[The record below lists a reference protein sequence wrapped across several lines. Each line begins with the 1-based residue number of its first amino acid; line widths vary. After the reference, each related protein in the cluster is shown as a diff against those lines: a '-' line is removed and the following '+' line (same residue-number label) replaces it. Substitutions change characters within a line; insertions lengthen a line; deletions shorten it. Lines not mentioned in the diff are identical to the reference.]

1 MTDDR
6 AAIEALL
13 FEYARRV
20 DAGDFDGVGALFER
34 GALRAGDSVLRGAEV
49 ADVMRAMVRVGGD
62 GTPGT
67 KHVVTNVTV
76 VVDGATATADS
87 YFTVLQALPGAG
99 IQPIVA
105 GRYAD
110 RFERSDDAWHFSER
124 VVHTDLV
131 GDVSGH
137 LTTDPF

>member
-1 MTDDR
+1 MADDC

-34 GALRAGDSVLRGAEV
+34 GAFRAGDGVFRGAEV
-49 ADVMRAMVRVGGD
+49 ADVMRAMVRVGDD

-76 VVDGATATADS
+76 VVDGDAATARS
-87 YFTVLQALPGAG
+87 YFTVLQAFAGGG

-105 GRYAD
+105 GRYRD
-110 RFERSDDAWHFSER
+110 RFERSDDAWHFVER

-131 GDVSGH
+131 GDVSRH